1 MGGILIRY
9 IIYHHYNYPPQEIVW
24 DIPGGEFSYIIYYI
38 NKWKNLMKILCYI
51 MIPILIM
58 SMVLT
63 IKDDEKDGKI
73 KGDT

>member
-1 MGGILIRY
+1 
-9 IIYHHYNYPPQEIVW
+9 
-24 DIPGGEFSYIIYYI
+24 
-38 NKWKNLMKILCYI
+38 MKILCYI

>member
-1 MGGILIRY
+1 
-9 IIYHHYNYPPQEIVW
+9 
-24 DIPGGEFSYIIYYI
+24 
-38 NKWKNLMKILCYI
+38 MKILCYI

-63 IKDDEKDGKI
+63 LRDDENDYKT

>member
-1 MGGILIRY
+1 
-9 IIYHHYNYPPQEIVW
+9 
-24 DIPGGEFSYIIYYI
+24 
-38 NKWKNLMKILCYI
+38 